1 MKSCIAVLTRGYD
14 DISKYCMLIK
24 RNNHIAKNL
33 DNKSTDILIFHE
45 GDIQEKHQGYIQNE
59 TPGLKIQFIDI
70 SPIAFRNEKKNISVK
85 TGVRGFS
92 LGYRHM
98 CSFWFVNFW
107 DAVKEYDKL
116 LRIDEDCYID
126 FNIDKILSDLD
137 NWVFIVGGAGKDDD
151 DVTMGLNKFSI
162 DFINQ
167 HKNTFTF
174 KQHDTKLP
182 TGPYT
187 HTMGLALDKIRNT
200 DIFQK
205 YKTAIDASNM
215 IYERRWGDLP
225 LWGEVIYY
233 IFGSDT
239 LNVDKNIKYFHQSH
253 NGSVN

>member
-14 DISKYCMLIK
+14 DISKYYMLIK

-33 DNKSTDILIFHE
+33 VDKSTDVLIFHE
-45 GDIQEKHQGYIQNE
+45 GNIKEDHQRYIQNE
-59 TPGLKIQFIDI
+59 TPVLKIQFIDI
-70 SPIAFRNEKKNISVK
+70 SPIAFRREKQSIEIKQAH
-85 TGVRGFS
+85 GFG

-126 FNIDKILSDLD
+126 FNIDKFLSDLD
-137 NWVFIVGGAGKDDD
+137 KWFFIVGGDCKDGDY
-151 DVTMGLNKFSI
+151 VTRGLNNFSLE
-162 DFINQ
+162 FINQ
-167 HKNTFTF
+167 HKNTFIF
-174 KQHDTKLP
+174 KQNDTKFP
-182 TGPYT
+182 SGPFT
-187 HTMGLALDKIRNT
+187 HTMGIALDKIRNN

-205 YKTAIDASNM
+205 YKLAIDESNM

-239 LNVDKNIKYFHQSH
+239 LNIDKNIKYFHESH
-253 NGSVN
+253 NVKVN